1 MLCLYS
7 VSRKV
12 PAATDGVAAAG
23 SRISE
28 FVEVPGDAEGAT
40 LGGNDSG
47 RNFRFLPRIRFCLRV
62 GVGLAVTTGVL
73 LGWVIAVAVADGV
86 AAGLGEVVTTGTDE
100 TGVGVGCGSG
110 VTVATESDGGVPV
123 GCGDGFGVADRA
135 GVTTIVGV
143 GDGVAVGL
151 TIGFAL
157 EVSALFIAVKLT
169 LSGVPATPLPSFSL
183 YGMAVR
189 VCPPTVGLQA

>member
-1 MLCLYS
+1 MT
-7 VSRKV
+7 SRLQV
-12 PAATDGVAAAG
+12 
-23 SRISE
+23 RE
-28 FVEVPGDAEGAT
+28 YQFVEVTGDSEGAT

-47 RNFRFLPRIRFCLRV
+47 RNFRFLPRIRFGLGV
-62 GVGLAVTTGVL
+62 GVAVTTGVL

-110 VTVATESDGGVPV
+110 VTVATENDGGVPV

-143 GDGVAVGL
+143 GDGVAVGV
-151 TIGFAL
+151 TTGVEL
-157 EVSALFIAVKLT
+157 EVSALFIALKLT
-169 LSGVPATPLPSFSL
+169 LIGVPATPLPLLSL
-183 YGMAVR
+183 
-189 VCPPTVGLQA
+189 